1 MNHGKVVKGEM
12 LDMSNDIELLEEAL
26 DMETASRQMDLAQ
39 MGYNSAVETEAN
51 KTREMHELKPA
62 SWWAQTFN
70 TDGELRR
77 REEGTKITMSLNTA
91 KRQKETYSTWQSA
104 LTPSADKF
112 KNGPYKKIIRELKKS
127 YQGVTGKSAGAIRSE
142 AVLGD
147 LDERNAL
154 LWAYSTKAQ
163 LKEYK
168 ALQVS
173 GGDVAG
179 QLLENTKQMQS
190 LKKPSVF
197 AQVFNTKGNQAFV
210 KQRDELMSKRSSL
223 KKEYQDIKDKR
234 EPLRQGAHEY
244 VLYAAPMIAAL
255 EMKHPDM
262 KKKHEESLH
271 APSPLGMMAG
281 IEKVASVLPGVG
293 STLGKGG
300 PKSKKTPEELWGIA
314 PANNSSYNK
323 THGNPHTAGHPFA
336 LNDPLKP
343 PTPKTP
349 L

>member
-1 MNHGKVVKGEM
+1 
-12 LDMSNDIELLEEAL
+12 MSNDIELLEEAL

-39 MGYNSAVETEAN
+39 MGYNAAVETEAN

-77 REEGTKITMSLNTA
+77 REEGTKISMSLNTA
-91 KRQKETYSTWQSA
+91 KRQKETYSTWQTA
-104 LTPSADKF
+104 LSPSADKF
-112 KNGPYKKIIRELKKS
+112 KNGPYQKIIRELKKS
-127 YQGVTGKSAGAIRSE
+127 YQGVSGKSASAIRSE
-142 AVLGD
+142 AVMGD

-173 GGDVAG
+173 GGQVAD
-179 QLLENTKQMQS
+179 QLLENTKQMQG

-197 AQVFNTKGNQAFV
+197 AQVFNTAGNKAFV
-210 KQRDELMSKRSSL
+210 QQREQLLSKRAEL
-223 KKEYQDIKDKR
+223 NKEYQAIKDKR
-234 EPLRQGAHEY
+234 EPLRQGAHEH

-255 EMKHPDM
+255 ELKHPDL

-271 APSPLGMMAG
+271 APSPLGVMSG

-293 STLGKGG
+293 PTLGKEG
-300 PKSKKTPEELWGIA
+300 PKTKKTPAEIWGIA

-323 THGNPHTAGHPFA
+323 SHGGPHSSGHPFA
-336 LNDPLKP
+336 LSDPLKP
-343 PTPKTP
+343 PTPKN
-349 L
+349 LL